1 VARSGAFF
9 SRGWFSFCWRFGQEG
24 LDALT
29 VGFQESTEFF
39 GRWESDEVAG
49 DEEFVVDPGGGELDG
64 GTLMITAKDDA
75 DGRGVA
81 IIHPVGFPPVEVEIH
96 LPGIAVF
103 ERSDF
108 QIDEDV
114 ATESAVVENEIN
126 VVVLPPHGDAFL
138 PGLEAK
144 PVAEFEEEGLEVAEE
159 CALKVG
165 FEIFRALDQ
174 AGEFRDIGIAD
185 QVGDGFLRFL
195 FSGTLDDGFFIG
207 REAGALV
214 E

>member
-1 VARSGAFF
+1 MARSGAFF
-9 SRGWFSFCWRFGQEG
+9 SRGWFSFCGGLGQEG

-29 VGFQESTEFF
+29 VGFQESTKFF

-49 DEEFVVDPGGGELDG
+49 DEEFVVDPGGSELDG

-81 IIHPVGFPPVEVEIH
+81 IVHPVGFPPVEVEIH

-165 FEIFRALDQ
+165 FEILRALGQ
-174 AGEFRDIGIAD
+174 AGEFQDIGIAD

-195 FSGTLDDGFFIG
+195 LSCTLDDGFFIG